1 MGSERTLGEKVERRA
16 ELAVTGFQDRELRY
30 RADIVAAQDVLLQ
43 YSKEAKGI
51 RAISSRQTEEVKLLR
66 EALQEAMRSR
76 EANIRFE
83 ELELARAK
91 TDLAEVTADREQ
103 LDERLADLKEQSARQ
118 EKVNHELRKRVEQL
132 RSGVTVLDS

>member
-1 MGSERTLGEKVERRA
+1 M
-16 ELAVTGFQDRELRY
+16 
-30 RADIVAAQDVLLQ
+30 
-43 YSKEAKGI
+43 

-76 EANIRFE
+76 EANIRFM

-103 LDERLADLKEQSARQ
+103 LDERLADLKAQSERQ
-118 EKVNHELRKRVEQL
+118 ERINDELRKRVEQL
-132 RSGVTVLDS
+132 RAGVTVLDSSASSFSGGLFESD